1 MNEQYKSIDS
11 SEDLISKLL
20 RDFKNHEIDSSQ
32 VMSHLSEMNLLQEKP
47 LVKTIQDHVINYLKF
62 PKGGVWLQELET
74 VYKPIYLS
82 YISAF
87 GDAEITFKQFIEDNI
102 HHMKDFQG
110 FFPEQKDKDIF
121 WKMIDLLSEELNKV

>member
-1 MNEQYKSIDS
+1 
-11 SEDLISKLL
+11 
-20 RDFKNHEIDSSQ
+20 
-32 VMSHLSEMNLLQEKP
+32 MSHLSEMNLLQEKP
-47 LVKTIQDHVINYLKF
+47 LVKTIQDHVVNYLKF
-62 PKGGVWLQELET
+62 PKGGAWLQELVT

-87 GDAEITFKQFIEDNI
+87 GDAEISFKQFIEDNI
-102 HHMKDFQG
+102 HHMKDFQS

>member
-32 VMSHLSEMNLLQEKP
+32 VMSHLSEMSLLQEKP
-47 LVKTIQDHVINYLKF
+47 LVKTIQDHVVNYLKF
-62 PKGGVWLQELET
+62 SKGGVWLQELVT

-102 HHMKDFQG
+102 HHMKDFQS

-121 WKMIDLLSEELNKV
+121 WKMIDLLSDELNRV

>member
-47 LVKTIQDHVINYLKF
+47 LVKTIQDHVMNYLKF
-62 PKGGVWLQELET
+62 PKGGVWLQELVT

-82 YISAF
+82 NISAF
-87 GDAEITFKQFIEDNI
+87 GDTEITLKQFIEDNI
-102 HHMKDFQG
+102 HHMKDFQSI
-110 FFPEQKDKDIF
+110 FPEQKDKDIF